1 MSNRKRKKQQQPV
14 IIHKCVLQHDG
25 IAVIVWLQVN
35 IFLYSESKIS
45 YAVYNIDFTLL
56 WEQVRF

>member
-56 WEQVRF
+56 